1 MSTDSMRTHS
11 CDELTVADEG
21 NEVSLSGWVD
31 RRRDHGQLV
40 FIDLRDRAGI
50 TQVVFNPEHDSK
62 SHSMAKD
69 LRSEFVIGV
78 RGRVRRRDDE
88 MINPNLK
95 TGEIE
100 VAADEVVVFNEAK
113 TVPFPIEDDITTSED
128 LRLKYRYLDLRRN
141 KMKQNFHLRH
151 RVMMA
156 IRNYMSG
163 ADFWEVETPYLTK
176 STPEGARDYLVPSRL
191 SHGQFYALPQ
201 SPQLFKQLLM
211 VSGFEKYFQVVR
223 CFRDEDLRA
232 DRQPEFTQLDV
243 EMSFPEQESF
253 FSLMEGLMAEVFRGE
268 NIEVSLPFAR
278 MGFEEAM
285 DRYGSD
291 KPDTRFGV
299 ELQDI
304 SSIFAD
310 GDDSLFRGIVEK
322 GQTVRG
328 FLAPV
333 AYSRKILDELDAF
346 IKQLGGAGIAWVEVT
361 AGDPRTLPV
370 VKKAG
375 AQAIEKLISQTG
387 AKPGQTI
394 FMLAGERIATL
405 EKLGNLRLELARREN
420 WIPKGMW
427 NFLWVIDFPLFEYD
441 ATEKRWASRH
451 HPFTAPVDEDFP
463 LLESEP
469 GRVRAR
475 AYDLVLNGLECAG
488 GSVRIHRSEVQARV
502 FHALGLGDDEAQDK
516 FGFFLEA
523 LEYGA
528 PPHGGIAFGLDRIIM
543 LLAGGT
549 SLRDVIAFPKTARA
563 IDMMSGTPSSVDDK
577 QLKELGLRLRKT

>member
-1 MSTDSMRTHS
+1 MRTHS
-11 CDELTVADEG
+11 CGELTVADEG
-21 NEVSLSGWVD
+21 SEVSLSGWVD

-40 FIDLRDRAGI
+40 FIDLRDREGI
-50 TQVVFNPEHDSK
+50 TQVVFNPERDSEA
-62 SHSMAKD
+62 HGLAKD
-69 LRSEFVIGV
+69 VRSEFVIGV
-78 RGRVRRRDDE
+78 RGRVRRRDDD

-100 VAADEVVVFNEAK
+100 VAVEELVVFNEAR

-141 KMKQNFHLRH
+141 RMKQNFHLRH
-151 RVMMA
+151 RVMMI

-163 ADFWEVETPYLTK
+163 AGFWEVETPYLTK

-211 VSGFEKYFQVVR
+211 VAGFEKYFQVVR

-232 DRQPEFTQLDV
+232 DRQPEFTQLDI
-243 EMSFPEQESF
+243 EMSFPEQDSF
-253 FSLMEGLMAEVFRGE
+253 FSQMEGLMAEVFRGE
-268 NIEVSLPFAR
+268 GIEVSIPFPR

-299 ELQDI
+299 ELQDL
-304 SSIFAD
+304 SAIFAD
-310 GDDSLFRGIVEK
+310 GNESLFRGIVEK
-322 GQTVRG
+322 GHTVRG

-361 AGDPRTLPV
+361 EGDPRTLPV

-375 AQAIEKLISQTG
+375 TESIAKLISQTG
-387 AKPGQTI
+387 ANPGQTI

-405 EKLGNLRLELARREN
+405 EKLGSLRLELARREN
-420 WIPKGMW
+420 WIPKGVW
-427 NFLWVIDFPLFEYD
+427 NFLWVVDFPLFEYD

-451 HPFTAPVDEDFP
+451 HPFTAPVEEDLS

-488 GSVRIHRSEVQARV
+488 GSVRIHRSEVQSRI
-502 FHALGLGDDEAQDK
+502 FHTLGLKDDEAREK

-563 IDMMSGTPSSVDDK
+563 IDMMSGSPSPVDEA
-577 QLKELGLRLRKT
+577 QLKELGLRIRKS

>member
-1 MSTDSMRTHS
+1 MRTHS
-11 CDELTVADEG
+11 CGELTVADEG

-50 TQVVFNPEHDSK
+50 TQIVFNPERDSQ
-62 SHSMAKD
+62 SHGIAKD

-78 RGRVRRRDDE
+78 RGRVRRRDDD

-100 VAADEVVVFNEAK
+100 VAVEEVVVFNEAR

-141 KMKQNFHLRH
+141 RMKQNFHLRH
-151 RVMMA
+151 RVMMV
-156 IRNYMSG
+156 IRNYMSRAG
-163 ADFWEVETPYLTK
+163 FWEVETPYLTK

-211 VSGFEKYFQVVR
+211 VSGFEKYYQVVR

-243 EMSFPEQESF
+243 EMSFPEQDSF
-253 FSLMEGLMAEVFRGE
+253 FSQMEGLVAEVFRGE
-268 NIEVSLPFAR
+268 GIEVSVPFPR
-278 MGFEEAM
+278 MSFEEAM

-299 ELQDI
+299 ELQDL
-304 SSIFAD
+304 SAIFAD
-310 GDDSLFRGIVEK
+310 GDESLFRGIVEK

-346 IKQLGGAGIAWVEVT
+346 IKQLGGPGIAWVEVT
-361 AGDPRTLPV
+361 EGDPRTLPV

-375 AQAIEKLISQTG
+375 ADSIAKLISQTG
-387 AKPGQTI
+387 ANPGQTI
-394 FMLAGERIATL
+394 FILAGERIATL
-405 EKLGNLRLELARREN
+405 EKLGSLRLELARREN
-420 WIPKGMW
+420 WIPKGVW
-427 NFLWVIDFPLFEYD
+427 HFLWVVGFPLFEYD

-451 HPFTAPVDEDFP
+451 HPFTAPVEEDLP

-488 GSVRIHRSEVQARV
+488 GSVRIHRSEVQSRI
-502 FHALGLGDDEAQDK
+502 FHTLGLKDDEVREK

-563 IDMMSGTPSSVDDK
+563 IDMMSGSPSSVDDA
-577 QLKELGLRLRKT
+577 QLKELGLRIRKS

>member
-1 MSTDSMRTHS
+1 MRTHS

-50 TQVVFNPEHDSK
+50 TQVVFNPERDSK

-100 VAADEVVVFNEAK
+100 VAVDEVVVFNEAK

-163 ADFWEVETPYLTK
+163 AGFWEVETPYLTK

-191 SHGQFYALPQ
+191 SQGQFYALPQ

-310 GDDSLFRGIVEK
+310 GDDSLFRQIVEK

-451 HPFTAPVDEDFP
+451 HPFTAPVDEDLP

-502 FHALGLGDDEAQDK
+502 FHTLGLGDDEVQDK